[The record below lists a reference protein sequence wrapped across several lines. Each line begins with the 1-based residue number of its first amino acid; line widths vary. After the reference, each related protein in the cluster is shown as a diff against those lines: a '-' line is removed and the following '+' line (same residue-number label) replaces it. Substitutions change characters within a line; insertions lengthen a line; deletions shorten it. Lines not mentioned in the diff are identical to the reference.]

1 MHPMIQQR
9 NDGLAALRVR
19 LNTATA
25 AMYQMIGREQPAQKI
40 TYQVVAKGVSA
51 YHIVERVTGQVRGF
65 RFSWKEAVNFAQMLE
80 ARAESRDAHP

>member
-9 NDGLAALRVR
+9 NDGLAALRAR
-19 LNTATA
+19 LNTATT
-25 AMYQMIGREQPAQKI
+25 AMYHMIGRQPPAQKI

-51 YHIVERVTGQVRGF
+51 YHIVERATGKVRGF
-65 RFSWKEAVNFAQMLE
+65 RFTWKEAVNYAQMLE